1 MTEYFNNESL
11 FIGNPEKNLHD
22 VIIQGLDQSLEYSGQ
37 QVEYPIEPFL
47 ASQNAWDGVPAIYVP
62 NGKHIP
68 TAAFNGNP
76 KTALEEYGGEIVGT
90 FENTKVLTAGKPRI
104 QSQARITN
112 EQIEAKIQAGSIR
125 LSSAFNASGTNSIQS
140 PVIPSYVLL
149 FDKDAATP
157 RDKTS
162 MFLNSE
168 PSEETDMA
176 DEAVKISELNR
187 DLKEEK
193 ATTERLNTEAK
204 GLDGQ
209 IVELTGTVERLNSE
223 AVDAKTENESLK
235 TQLTEFMN
243 AKAESDWN
251 TLKASSIPKGLVAK
265 PEDEKALRELMNTD
279 VHAFYGK
286 IMSVA
291 RPDETKKEGT
301 EFTNTDGNV
310 DLVGIHDDW
319 NAATGG
325 I

>member
-1 MTEYFNNESL
+1 MTEYFNTEST
-11 FIGNPEKNLHD
+11 FIGNPDKTVHD

-47 ASQNAWDGVPAIYVP
+47 ASQNAWDGVPAVYVP
-62 NGKHIP
+62 NGVHIP
-68 TAAFNGNP
+68 TSAFNSNP
-76 KTALEEYGGEIVGT
+76 KAALEEYGGEIVGT

-176 DEAVKISELNR
+176 DEAVKISELKR
-187 DLKEEK
+187 DLKDEK
-193 ATTERLNTEAK
+193 ATTERLNT
-204 GLDGQ
+204 
-209 IVELTGTVERLNSE
+209 
-223 AVDAKTENESLK
+223 
-235 TQLTEFMN
+235 
-243 AKAESDWN
+243 
-251 TLKASSIPKGLVAK
+251 
-265 PEDEKALRELMNTD
+265 
-279 VHAFYGK
+279 
-286 IMSVA
+286 
-291 RPDETKKEGT
+291 
-301 EFTNTDGNV
+301 
-310 DLVGIHDDW
+310 
-319 NAATGG
+319 
-325 I
+325 